1 MHKKP
6 EINIFNFGA
15 DTRAHKKPTP
25 IQRSANTFT
34 KTLCVL

>member
-1 MHKKP
+1 MHKELK
-6 EINIFNFGA
+6 INIFNFGA
-15 DTRAHKKPTP
+15 HTRIHKKPTP